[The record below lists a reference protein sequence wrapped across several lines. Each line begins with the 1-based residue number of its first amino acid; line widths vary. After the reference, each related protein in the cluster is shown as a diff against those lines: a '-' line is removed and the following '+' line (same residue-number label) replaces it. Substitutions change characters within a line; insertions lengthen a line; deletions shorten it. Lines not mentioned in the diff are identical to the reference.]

1 MAWVETPLRNLLTTA
16 RWALLSLV
24 VGAAGL
30 FGQYK
35 ADPISALPPGLAA
48 NIAQVLQK
56 SGFKISNNGT
66 AYCEI
71 WFRSNQPSGP
81 NSPEQNVT
89 LPSIPPGA
97 LLGVI
102 HFDGNGAD
110 RRGQPIKAG
119 TYTLRYA
126 IIPMNGDHQGAAPQ
140 RDFLLLAPAADDKD
154 PNSTPNFDA
163 LVGMSKQAS
172 GTPHPAVLSFWKA
185 DSDSPGFSQQGDD
198 WVLQTKLGDTPIA
211 VILIGTANS

>member
-1 MAWVETPLRNLLTTA
+1 MVWVEIPLSNLLKTA
-16 RWALLSLV
+16 RCALLSLL
-24 VGAAGL
+24 VGTVGL

-35 ADPISALPPGLAA
+35 ADPTSAPPPGLAA
-48 NIAQVLQK
+48 NITQVLQK

-89 LPSIPPGA
+89 LPSIPQGA

-110 RRGQPIKAG
+110 RRGQPIKPG
-119 TYTLRYA
+119 TYTMRYA

-140 RDFLLLAPAADDKD
+140 RDFLLLAPAAEDKD
-154 PNSTPNFDA
+154 PNSTPNLNA

-198 WVLQTKLGDTPIA
+198 WVLQTKLGETPIA